1 MPHSLQ
7 SWTRKQ
13 LIVAIG
19 LLAALY
25 LLTGR
30 AGLSL
35 YITEVKATLVWAP
48 TGISIA
54 ALLLFGIRLW
64 PGIFIGALLTNLS
77 MSNPATAIP
86 VALGNTAEALA
97 AYALLRALGYHQRP
111 FDGVRQ
117 VLAFFAVA
125 ALAAPAISATVGAA
139 TLVAGGLAPEFMFT
153 SLWRLWWAGDMM
165 GALLLTP
172 LLFLAVNYRN
182 ELMATSAP
190 MLKRLSESS
199 VMLGL
204 GLSAVVLSHGN
215 ALPAIVSNQMTYLPI
230 IPVLWAAL
238 RFSRLTALAHSFLV
252 AALAIALTIL
262 DVRDAGRDSANEA
275 LLLLYIYLVVQNLV
289 VLLVSTVVH
298 ERNRMEQALNRARL
312 DAEAA
317 SAQKSQFLTNIS
329 HEIRTPL
336 NGILGVTALMLPSAS
351 NDTQRDQ
358 LRIIQSSAD
367 SLLSILNDVLDHAR
381 IEAGKLSIEKRPF
394 FLPRLLRDV
403 VGLFESQAEAKGLRL
418 ETQFDGELPRYVV
431 QDDVRLRQILVNLIS
446 NAVKFTR
453 RGTVNLQVSVA
464 VADHHEPRVQFV
476 VRDTGIGIPGD
487 AMAHIFD
494 AFTQAD
500 SSTARL
506 YGGSGL
512 GLTISKQLAE
522 RLGGSL
528 ELVSLEGVGTEV
540 MVTLPLRL
548 ASQLQIDALNKAA
561 PLNEGATGKTTAL
574 MLNKHVLVVED
585 NDINAQVTEQM
596 LKKLGFNA
604 TVVSD
609 GEQAL
614 AHWQQ
619 GFDLIL
625 MDCNM
630 PRMDGYQA
638 TREIRKLE
646 RDGQSHIP
654 IVALT
659 ANAMQEEREKCLSS
673 GMDDYL
679 AKPIRL
685 HQLEAALKRN
695 LSPA

>member
-1 MPHSLQ
+1 
-7 SWTRKQ
+7 
-13 LIVAIG
+13 
-19 LLAALY
+19 
-25 LLTGR
+25 
-30 AGLSL
+30 
-35 YITEVKATLVWAP
+35 
-48 TGISIA
+48 
-54 ALLLFGIRLW
+54 
-64 PGIFIGALLTNLS
+64 
-77 MSNPATAIP
+77 
-86 VALGNTAEALA
+86 
-97 AYALLRALGYHQRP
+97 
-111 FDGVRQ
+111 
-117 VLAFFAVA
+117 
-125 ALAAPAISATVGAA
+125 
-139 TLVAGGLAPEFMFT
+139 
-153 SLWRLWWAGDMM
+153 
-165 GALLLTP
+165 
-172 LLFLAVNYRN
+172 
-182 ELMATSAP
+182 
-190 MLKRLSESS
+190 
-199 VMLGL
+199 
-204 GLSAVVLSHGN
+204 
-215 ALPAIVSNQMTYLPI
+215 
-230 IPVLWAAL
+230 
-238 RFSRLTALAHSFLV
+238 
-252 AALAIALTIL
+252 
-262 DVRDAGRDSANEA
+262 
-275 LLLLYIYLVVQNLV
+275 
-289 VLLVSTVVH
+289 
-298 ERNRMEQALNRARL
+298 
-312 DAEAA
+312 
-317 SAQKSQFLTNIS
+317 
-329 HEIRTPL
+329 
-336 NGILGVTALMLPSAS
+336 
-351 NDTQRDQ
+351 
-358 LRIIQSSAD
+358 
-367 SLLSILNDVLDHAR
+367 
-381 IEAGKLSIEKRPF
+381 
-394 FLPRLLRDV
+394 
-403 VGLFESQAEAKGLRL
+403 
-418 ETQFDGELPRYVV
+418 
-431 QDDVRLRQILVNLIS
+431 DDVRLRQILVNLIS

-453 RGTVNLQVSVA
+453 RGTVNLEVSVA
-464 VADHHEPRVQFV
+464 VADHHEPTVQFV

-487 AMAHIFD
+487 ALAHIFD

-596 LKKLGFNA
+596 LKKLGFKA

-685 HQLEAALKRN
+685 HQLEAALKRQLTVSHKDLQRQRLKRQTDEYLARGGRIRQIDAGTSGEPDN
-695 LSPA
+695 SPRRRTMVFEGTRTPRTYVPEVVAAIEARRKLKRQARPARRLEKRPRKKMIYDDFGEPLRWEWTDD